1 MSNVSLTQ
9 AIPMLLKAV
18 PRSRNFEAV
27 LLFWVAGIH
36 AFALAQIQLAVSQR
50 MSWDM
55 LYYWAPPTISAWIL
69 HYVLRKYVLNA
80 DGLLLPL
87 AFLLNGLGIAM
98 IYRLDLAEITRG
110 GQDLFAERQVWLSC
124 FAMLI
129 AAVVVRLVRN
139 PLVLRRFPYL
149 AGAAAVVLLLLPA
162 APVIGRTFN
171 GATLWIAI
179 GDLSFQPGEIAKIL
193 LAIFFAGYLVSR
205 KGPLSEIGSRVL
217 GMKIPSAKDLG
228 PILLFWVASMAVL
241 VIQRDLGT
249 SILYFGLFLVMIYTA
264 TGRGFYVGIGL
275 VMMVTGAL
283 VASRLFGYV
292 GARFDAWLAPFATEN
307 CTTQGGSYQLV
318 QGLFGMAHGDVIGA
332 GLGSGFPQLIP
343 LAESDFIFAALGEEL
358 GLAGIFAILAIY
370 LLIVYRGLRIAN
382 THQDDFSKLLAL
394 GLSFVL
400 GLQVFIVAGGVMGLL
415 PLTGLTTP
423 FLAAGGSALLAN
435 WSIIALLLVLSDSSL
450 RRVKDEQAS

>member
-129 AAVVVRLVRN
+129 AAIVVRLVRN

-217 GMKIPSAKDLG
+217 GMRIPRAKDLG
-228 PILLFWVASMAVL
+228 PILLFWVASIAVL

-249 SILYFGLFLVMIYTA
+249 SILYFGLVLVMIYTA

-292 GARFDAWLAPFATEN
+292 GARFDSWLAPFATEN
-307 CTTQGGSYQLV
+307 YTAPGGSYQLV

-450 RRVKDEQAS
+450 KRVKE

>member
-129 AAVVVRLVRN
+129 AAIVVRLVRN

-162 APVIGRTFN
+162 APVIGRTLN

-228 PILLFWVASMAVL
+228 PILLFWIASIAVL

-292 GARFDAWLAPFATEN
+292 GARFDSWLAPFATEN
-307 CTTQGGSYQLV
+307 YTAQGGSYQLV

-435 WSIIALLLVLSDSSL
+435 WSIIALLMVLSDSSL
-450 RRVKDEQAS
+450 RRVKG

>member
-292 GARFDAWLAPFATEN
+292 GARFDSWLAPFATEN
-307 CTTQGGSYQLV
+307 YTAQGGSYQLV

-394 GLSFVL
+394 GFSFVL

-450 RRVKDEQAS
+450 RRVKE

>member
-1 MSNVSLTQ
+1 MSNVSLTS
-9 AIPMLLKAV
+9 AIPLLLKAV

-36 AFALAQIQLAVSQR
+36 AFALSQIQLAVNQV

-55 LYYWAPPTISAWIL
+55 LLYWAPPTVSAWIL
-69 HYVLRKYVLNA
+69 HYVLRKYALNA

-110 GQDLFAERQVWLSC
+110 GTDLFAERQVWLSC

-129 AAVVVRLVRN
+129 AAVVVRLIPN
-139 PLVLRRFPYL
+139 PLTLRRFPYL
-149 AGAAAVVLLLLPA
+149 AGAGAVILLMLPA
-162 APVIGRTFN
+162 APVIGRTVN
-171 GATLWIAI
+171 GATLWVGI
-179 GDLSFQPGEIAKIL
+179 GELSFQPGEIAKIL

-217 GMKIPSAKDLG
+217 GMKIPGAKDLG
-228 PILLFWVASMAVL
+228 PVLLFWVASIGVL

-264 TGRGFYVGIGL
+264 TGRAFYVGIGM
-275 VMMVTGAL
+275 VMMITGAL
-283 VASRLFGYV
+283 VASRLFDYV
-292 GARFDAWLAPFATEN
+292 GSRFESWLNPLSQEN
-307 CTTQGGSYQLV
+307 YTAAGGSYQLV
-318 QGLFGMAHGDVIGA
+318 QGLFGMAHGDVIGS

-358 GLAGIFAILAIY
+358 GLAGVFAILAIY
-370 LLIVYRGLRIAN
+370 LLIVYRGLRVAN
-382 THQDDFSKLLAL
+382 THQDEFSKLLAL
-394 GLSFVL
+394 GLAFVI
-400 GLQVFIVAGGVMGLL
+400 GLQVFVVCGGVMGLL

-423 FLAAGGSALLAN
+423 FLAAGGSSLLAN
-435 WSIIALLLVLSDSSL
+435 WSIIGLLLVLSDSSL
-450 RRVKDEQAS
+450 KRVSE

>member
-1 MSNVSLTQ
+1 MSNVSLTS

-36 AFALAQIQLAVSQR
+36 AFALAQIQLAVNLE
-50 MSWDM
+50 MSID
-55 LYYWAPPTISAWIL
+55 LLGYWAPPTIAAWIL
-69 HYVLRKYVLNA
+69 HYVLRKYALNA

-98 IYRLDLAEITRG
+98 IYRLDLAEITNG
-110 GQDLFAERQVWLSC
+110 GSELYAERQVWLSC

-129 AAVVVRLVRN
+129 AAVIVRLVPN
-139 PLVLRRFPYL
+139 PLLLRRFPFL
-149 AGAAAVVLLLLPA
+149 AGAAAVVLLVLPA
-162 APVIGRTFN
+162 APVIGRTIN
-171 GATLWIAI
+171 GATLWIGI

-205 KGPLSEIGSRVL
+205 KGSMSEIGLRVL
-217 GMKIPSAKDLG
+217 GMRIPGAKDLG
-228 PILLFWVASMAVL
+228 PILLFWVASIGVL
-241 VIQRDLGT
+241 VLQRDLGT

-292 GARFDAWLAPFATEN
+292 AARFDSWLDPFSQEN
-307 CTTQGGSYQLV
+307 YNAAGGSYQLV

-332 GLGSGFPQLIP
+332 GFGSGFPQLIP

-358 GLAGIFAILAIY
+358 GMAGVFAILATY
-370 LLIVYRGLRIAN
+370 LLIVYRGLRISN
-382 THQDDFSKLLAL
+382 THQDEFSKLLSL
-394 GLSFVL
+394 GLAFVI
-400 GLQVFIVAGGVMGLL
+400 GLQVFVVAGGVMGLL

-423 FLAAGGSALLAN
+423 FLAAGGSSLLAN
-435 WSIIALLLVLSDSSL
+435 WAIIALLLVLSDSSL
-450 RRVKDEQAS
+450 RRPAS

>member
-110 GQDLFAERQVWLSC
+110 GEDLFAERQVWLSC
-124 FAMLI
+124 FAMLV

-217 GMKIPSAKDLG
+217 GMRIPRAKDLG

-283 VASRLFGYV
+283 VVSRLFGYV
-292 GARFDAWLAPFATEN
+292 GARFDSWLAPFATEN
-307 CTTQGGSYQLV
+307 YTAPGGSYQLV

-394 GLSFVL
+394 GFSFVL

-450 RRVKDEQAS
+450 RRVKE

>member
-110 GQDLFAERQVWLSC
+110 GEDLFAERQVWLSC
-124 FAMLI
+124 FAMLV
-129 AAVVVRLVRN
+129 AAIVVRLVRN

-217 GMKIPSAKDLG
+217 GMRIPRAKDLG

-292 GARFDAWLAPFATEN
+292 GARFDSWLAPFATEN
-307 CTTQGGSYQLV
+307 YTAPGGSYQLV

-332 GLGSGFPQLIP
+332 VLGSGFPQLIP

-394 GLSFVL
+394 GFSFVL

-450 RRVKDEQAS
+450 RRVKE

>member
-1 MSNVSLTQ
+1 
-9 AIPMLLKAV
+9 
-18 PRSRNFEAV
+18 
-27 LLFWVAGIH
+27 
-36 AFALAQIQLAVSQR
+36 
-50 MSWDM
+50 M

-110 GQDLFAERQVWLSC
+110 GEDLFAERQVWLSC
-124 FAMLI
+124 FAMLM
-129 AAVVVRLVRN
+129 AAIVVRLVRN

-217 GMKIPSAKDLG
+217 GMRIPRAKDLG

-292 GARFDAWLAPFATEN
+292 GARFDSWLAPFATEN
-307 CTTQGGSYQLV
+307 YTAPGGSYQLV

-394 GLSFVL
+394 GFSFVL

-450 RRVKDEQAS
+450 RRVKE

>member
-1 MSNVSLTQ
+1 MSNVSLTS
-9 AIPMLLKAV
+9 AIPLLLKAV

-36 AFALAQIQLAVSQR
+36 AFALSQIQLAVNQV

-55 LYYWAPPTISAWIL
+55 LLYWAPPTVSAWIL
-69 HYVLRKYVLNA
+69 HYVLRKYALNA

-110 GQDLFAERQVWLSC
+110 GTDLFAERQVWLSC

-129 AAVVVRLVRN
+129 AAVVVRLIPN
-139 PLVLRRFPYL
+139 PLTLRRFPYL
-149 AGAAAVVLLLLPA
+149 AGAGAVILLMLPA
-162 APVIGRTFN
+162 APVIGRTVN
-171 GATLWIAI
+171 GATLWVGI
-179 GDLSFQPGEIAKIL
+179 GELSFQPGEIAKIL

-217 GMKIPSAKDLG
+217 GMRIPGAKDLG
-228 PILLFWVASMAVL
+228 PVLLFWVASIGVL

-264 TGRGFYVGIGL
+264 TGRAFYVGIGM
-275 VMMVTGAL
+275 VMMITGAL
-283 VASRLFGYV
+283 VASRLFEYV
-292 GARFDAWLAPFATEN
+292 GSRFESWLNPLSQEN
-307 CTTQGGSYQLV
+307 YTAAGGSYQLV
-318 QGLFGMAHGDVIGA
+318 QGLFGMAHGDVIGS

-358 GLAGIFAILAIY
+358 GLAGVFAILAIY
-370 LLIVYRGLRIAN
+370 LLIVYRGLRVAN
-382 THQDDFSKLLAL
+382 THQDEFSKLLAL
-394 GLSFVL
+394 GLAFVI
-400 GLQVFIVAGGVMGLL
+400 GLQVFIVCGGVMGLL

-423 FLAAGGSALLAN
+423 FLAAGGSSLLAN
-435 WSIIALLLVLSDSSL
+435 WSIIGLLLVLSDSSL
-450 RRVKDEQAS
+450 KRVSA

>member
-1 MSNVSLTQ
+1 MSNVSLTS

-36 AFALAQIQLAVSQR
+36 AFALAQIQLAVNQE
-50 MSWDM
+50 MSIDLM
-55 LYYWAPPTISAWIL
+55 GYWAPPTIAAWIL
-69 HYVLRKYVLNA
+69 HYVLRKHALNA

-87 AFLLNGLGIAM
+87 GFLLNGLGIAM
-98 IYRLDLAEITRG
+98 IYRLDLAEITNG
-110 GQDLFAERQVWLSC
+110 STQLFAERQVWLSC

-129 AAVVVRLVRN
+129 AAAIVRLVPN
-139 PLVLRRFPYL
+139 PLVLRRFPFL
-149 AGAAAVVLLLLPA
+149 AGAAAVVLLVLPA
-162 APVIGRTFN
+162 APVIGRTIN
-171 GATLWIAI
+171 GATLWIGV

-205 KGPLSEIGSRVL
+205 KGPLSEIGLRVL
-217 GMKIPSAKDLG
+217 GMRIPSAKDLG
-228 PILLFWVASMAVL
+228 PILLFWVASIGVL
-241 VIQRDLGT
+241 VLQRDLGT

-264 TGRGFYVGIGL
+264 TGRGFYVGIGM

-292 GARFDAWLAPFATEN
+292 AARFDSWLDPFSQEN
-307 CTTQGGSYQLV
+307 YSAVGGSYQLV

-358 GLAGIFAILAIY
+358 GMAGVFAILATY
-370 LLIVYRGLRIAN
+370 LLIVYRGLRISN
-382 THQDDFSKLLAL
+382 TNTDEFSKLLAM
-394 GLSFVL
+394 GLSFVI
-400 GLQVFIVAGGVMGLL
+400 GLQVFVVAGGVMGLM

-423 FLAAGGSALLAN
+423 FLAAGGSSLLAN
-435 WSIIALLLVLSDSSL
+435 WAIIALLLVLSDSSL
-450 RRVKDEQAS
+450 RRKAA

>member
-1 MSNVSLTQ
+1 MSNVSLTS
-9 AIPMLLKAV
+9 AIPLLLKAV

-36 AFALAQIQLAVSQR
+36 AFALSQIQLAVNQV

-55 LYYWAPPTISAWIL
+55 LLYWAPPTVSAWIL
-69 HYVLRKYVLNA
+69 HYVLRKYALNA

-110 GQDLFAERQVWLSC
+110 GTDLFAERQVWLSC

-129 AAVVVRLVRN
+129 AAVVVRLIPN
-139 PLVLRRFPYL
+139 PLTLRRFPYL
-149 AGAAAVVLLLLPA
+149 AGAGAVILLMLPA
-162 APVIGRTFN
+162 APVIGRTVN
-171 GATLWIAI
+171 GATLWVGI
-179 GDLSFQPGEIAKIL
+179 GELSFQPGEIAKIL

-217 GMKIPSAKDLG
+217 GMKIPGAKDLG
-228 PILLFWVASMAVL
+228 PVLLFWVASIGVL

-264 TGRGFYVGIGL
+264 TGRAFYVGIGM
-275 VMMVTGAL
+275 VMMITGAL
-283 VASRLFGYV
+283 VASRLFDYV
-292 GARFDAWLAPFATEN
+292 GSRFESWLNPLSQEN
-307 CTTQGGSYQLV
+307 YTAAGGSYQLV
-318 QGLFGMAHGDVIGA
+318 QGLFGMAHGDVIGS

-358 GLAGIFAILAIY
+358 GLAGVFAILAIY

-382 THQDDFSKLLAL
+382 THQDEFSKLLAL
-394 GLSFVL
+394 GLAFVI
-400 GLQVFIVAGGVMGLL
+400 GLQVFIVCGGVMGLL

-423 FLAAGGSALLAN
+423 FLAAGGSSLLAN
-435 WSIIALLLVLSDSSL
+435 WSIIGLLLVLSDSSL
-450 RRVKDEQAS
+450 KRVSE

>member
-1 MSNVSLTQ
+1 MSNVSLTS
-9 AIPMLLKAV
+9 AIPLLLKAV

-36 AFALAQIQLAVSQR
+36 AFALSQIQLAVNQV

-55 LYYWAPPTISAWIL
+55 LLYWAPPTVSAWIL
-69 HYVLRKYVLNA
+69 HYVLRKYALNA

-110 GQDLFAERQVWLSC
+110 GTDLFAERQVWLSC

-129 AAVVVRLVRN
+129 AAVVVRLIPN
-139 PLVLRRFPYL
+139 PLTLRRFPYL
-149 AGAAAVVLLLLPA
+149 AGAGAVILLMLPA
-162 APVIGRTFN
+162 APVIGRTVN
-171 GATLWIAI
+171 GATLWVGI
-179 GDLSFQPGEIAKIL
+179 GELSFQPGEIAKIL

-217 GMKIPSAKDLG
+217 GMKIPGAKDLG
-228 PILLFWVASMAVL
+228 PVLLFWVASIGVL

-249 SILYFGLFLVMIYTA
+249 SILYFGLFLVMIYTV
-264 TGRGFYVGIGL
+264 TGRAFYVGIGM
-275 VMMVTGAL
+275 VMMITGAL
-283 VASRLFGYV
+283 VASRLFDYV
-292 GARFDAWLAPFATEN
+292 GSRFESWLNPLSQEN
-307 CTTQGGSYQLV
+307 YTAAGGSYQLV
-318 QGLFGMAHGDVIGA
+318 QGLFGMAHGDVIGS

-358 GLAGIFAILAIY
+358 GLAGVFAILAIY
-370 LLIVYRGLRIAN
+370 LLIVYRGLRVAN
-382 THQDDFSKLLAL
+382 THQDEFSKLLAL
-394 GLSFVL
+394 GLAFVI
-400 GLQVFIVAGGVMGLL
+400 GLQVFIVCGGVMGLL

-423 FLAAGGSALLAN
+423 FLAAGGSSLLAN
-435 WSIIALLLVLSDSSL
+435 WSIIGLLLVLSDSSL
-450 RRVKDEQAS
+450 KRVSA

>member
-1 MSNVSLTQ
+1 
-9 AIPMLLKAV
+9 
-18 PRSRNFEAV
+18 
-27 LLFWVAGIH
+27 
-36 AFALAQIQLAVSQR
+36 

-129 AAVVVRLVRN
+129 AAIVVRLVRN

-228 PILLFWVASMAVL
+228 PILLFWVASIAVL

-307 CTTQGGSYQLV
+307 YTAQGGSYQLV

-435 WSIIALLLVLSDSSL
+435 WSIIALLMVLSDSSL
-450 RRVKDEQAS
+450 RRVKG

>member
-129 AAVVVRLVRN
+129 AAIVVRLVRN

-171 GATLWIAI
+171 GATLWVAI

-228 PILLFWVASMAVL
+228 PILLFWVASIAVL

-307 CTTQGGSYQLV
+307 YTAPGGSYQLV

-382 THQDDFSKLLAL
+382 THQDEFSKLLAL

-450 RRVKDEQAS
+450 RRVKE

>member
-1 MSNVSLTQ
+1 MSNVSLTS
-9 AIPMLLKAV
+9 AIPLLLKAV

-36 AFALAQIQLAVSQR
+36 AFALSQIQLAVNQV

-55 LYYWAPPTISAWIL
+55 LLYWAPPTVSAWIL
-69 HYVLRKYVLNA
+69 HYVLRKYALNA

-110 GQDLFAERQVWLSC
+110 GTDLFAERQVWLSC

-129 AAVVVRLVRN
+129 AAVVVRLIPN
-139 PLVLRRFPYL
+139 PLTLRRFPYL
-149 AGAAAVVLLLLPA
+149 AGAGAVILLMLPA
-162 APVIGRTFN
+162 APVIGRTVN
-171 GATLWIAI
+171 GATLWVGI
-179 GDLSFQPGEIAKIL
+179 GELSFQPGEIAKIL

-217 GMKIPSAKDLG
+217 GMKIPGAKDLG
-228 PILLFWVASMAVL
+228 PVLLFWVASIGVL

-264 TGRGFYVGIGL
+264 TGRAFYVGIGM
-275 VMMVTGAL
+275 VMMITGAL
-283 VASRLFGYV
+283 VASRLFEYV
-292 GARFDAWLAPFATEN
+292 GSRFESWLNPLSQEN
-307 CTTQGGSYQLV
+307 YTAAGGSYQLV
-318 QGLFGMAHGDVIGA
+318 QGLFGMAHGDVIGS

-358 GLAGIFAILAIY
+358 GLAGVFAILAVY
-370 LLIVYRGLRIAN
+370 LLIVYRGLRVAN
-382 THQDDFSKLLAL
+382 THQDEFSKLLAL
-394 GLSFVL
+394 GLAFVI
-400 GLQVFIVAGGVMGLL
+400 GLQVFIVCGGVMGLL

-423 FLAAGGSALLAN
+423 FLAAGGSSLLAN
-435 WSIIALLLVLSDSSL
+435 WSIIGLLLIMSDSSL
-450 RRVKDEQAS
+450 KRVSA

>member
-217 GMKIPSAKDLG
+217 GMRIPRAKDLG
-228 PILLFWVASMAVL
+228 PILLFWVASIAVL

-307 CTTQGGSYQLV
+307 YTAQGGSYQLV

-450 RRVKDEQAS
+450 RRVKE

>member
-110 GQDLFAERQVWLSC
+110 GEDLFAERQVWLSC
-124 FAMLI
+124 FAMLM
-129 AAVVVRLVRN
+129 AAIVVRLVRN

-217 GMKIPSAKDLG
+217 GMRIPRAKDLG

-292 GARFDAWLAPFATEN
+292 GARFDSWLAPFATEN
-307 CTTQGGSYQLV
+307 YTAPGGSYQLV

-358 GLAGIFAILAIY
+358 GLAGVFAILAIY
-370 LLIVYRGLRIAN
+370 LLIVYRGLRIEN

-394 GLSFVL
+394 GFSFVL

-450 RRVKDEQAS
+450 RRVKE

>member
-110 GQDLFAERQVWLSC
+110 GEDLFAERQVWLSC
-124 FAMLI
+124 FAMLV
-129 AAVVVRLVRN
+129 AAIVVRLVRN

-217 GMKIPSAKDLG
+217 GMRIPRAKDLG

-292 GARFDAWLAPFATEN
+292 GARFDSWLAPFATEN
-307 CTTQGGSYQLV
+307 YTAPGGSYQLV

-394 GLSFVL
+394 GFSFVL

-450 RRVKDEQAS
+450 RRVKE

>member
-98 IYRLDLAEITRG
+98 IYRLDLAEITRD

-129 AAVVVRLVRN
+129 AAIVVRLVRN

-228 PILLFWVASMAVL
+228 PILLFWVASIAVL

-307 CTTQGGSYQLV
+307 YTAPGGSYQLV

-450 RRVKDEQAS
+450 KRVKE